1 VFVAVDGGVRYAMVF
16 LINDTC
22 ALEDPSYLSKATM
35 PGALRVFF
43 FRATMDQS
51 WLTRQSLDATSR
63 WRISSNRHKTQ
74 NIPLHLHFPLYKDVR
89 KKRDTMKFNL
99 APNTEELLTKATWRF
114 QSKTEIDL
122 PADTVWSI
130 LVDDRAWKEWH
141 PEVTEIV
148 WTDEAPHKTGSE
160 RTVVFRDPLTGPIKF
175 YEEFDV
181 WEEGHR
187 FGIHFTALSLPPFAS
202 YKSGREEFKVEA
214 GGEKK
219 CVFTRTVAVE
229 PGFVTR
235 YLAGFLIYPHLKKM
249 VEETCPNRLK
259 EAIANGSLPVN

>member
-1 VFVAVDGGVRYAMVF
+1 LRSGGPVISFESNDARSSPGLF
-16 LINDTC
+16 LSRDHSIRWPIGLGVLALANATKVCNLWTRPAGGGFHLTDT
-22 ALEDPSYLSKATM
+22 K
-35 PGALRVFF
+35 R
-43 FRATMDQS
+43 
-51 WLTRQSLDATSR
+51 
-63 WRISSNRHKTQ
+63 KTF
-74 NIPLHLHFPLYKDVR
+74 HYTCTFHFKDVR

-187 FGIHFTALSLPPFAS
+187 FGIHFTALSLPTRCICGISTCLGVISPCPF
-202 YKSGREEFKVEA
+202 SGH
-214 GGEKK
+214 GENQL
-219 CVFTRTVAVE
+219 
-229 PGFVTR
+229 G
-235 YLAGFLIYPHLKKM
+235 LI
-249 VEETCPNRLK
+249 N
-259 EAIANGSLPVN
+259 